1 MNSNDLDNSL
11 IKNQKENDNKNANII
26 DENSWIKQVKSKK
39 STQLNAQDLSQI
51 IRIHSI
57 KKNNELK
64 NGKKNRNSLIVD
76 RGNLKS
82 LLIPQN
88 TNESNKSVNSEL
100 IKNIK
105 EEESDNSSNIISERN
120 NESDSQNENK
130 NEHIYN
136 NNKENVKKYNNKKKN
151 SKIKEIKEEISEEK
165 K

>member
-11 IKNQKENDNKNANII
+11 IKNQKENDNKNTNII

-64 NGKKNRNSLIVD
+64 NGKKNRNSLIID

-105 EEESDNSSNIISERN
+105 EEESNNSSNIISERN
-120 NESDSQNENK
+120 
-130 NEHIYN
+130 I
-136 NNKENVKKYNNKKKN
+136 VVLKKKL
-151 SKIKEIKEEISEEK
+151 KEIIEV
-165 K
+165 